1 MLGRAR
7 LREAASL
14 EKHVLLKKLRD
25 ALESL
30 KGRVAGRNKDDVEDA
45 IAMVEA
51 LAVQLTQREGEL
63 IQEKAEVKKL
73 ANFLKQTILGG
84 ATIGIVL
91 NENTTFQ
98 QLVQEVEG
106 KLGKSLMGKIFKYTL
121 DFDKT
126 KLIDLV
132 SDACLKDLIYFS
144 GRISQLYVFQREMPD
159 IFNSIE
165 DQPQNIVELECGVNT
180 SADKTPNLRST
191 LDASIATQCT
201 SASKS
206 QFMCKVWQEEIIGN
220 GQSFKDAH
228 ALSQQDALN

>member
-1 MLGRAR
+1 MTNSISNKRVFCYCHIDGR
-7 LREAASL
+7 LVVNNDNSL
-14 EKHVLLKKLRD
+14 D
-25 ALESL
+25 Y
-30 KGRVAGRNKDDVEDA
+30 
-45 IAMVEA
+45 I
-51 LAVQLTQREGEL
+51 
-63 IQEKAEVKKL
+63 
-73 ANFLKQTILGG
+73 GG
-84 ATIGIVL
+84 TTIGIVL

-165 DQPQNIVELECGVNT
+165 DQPQNIVELE
-180 SADKTPNLRST
+180 
-191 LDASIATQCT
+191 
-201 SASKS
+201 
-206 QFMCKVWQEEIIGN
+206 
-220 GQSFKDAH
+220 
-228 ALSQQDALN
+228 